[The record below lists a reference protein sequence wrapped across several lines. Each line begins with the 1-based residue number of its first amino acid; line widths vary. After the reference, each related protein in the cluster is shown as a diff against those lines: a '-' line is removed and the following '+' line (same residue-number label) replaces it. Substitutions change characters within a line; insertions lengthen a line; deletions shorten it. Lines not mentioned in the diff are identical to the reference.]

1 VVRAVLRPLLAP
13 VGAGIMLGLIAA
25 AAVSTV
31 LRFNLSGLRPSN
43 PLAYL
48 MAIALFVFVV
58 ALAVCFPAQRA
69 LRVEPAKALR
79 HD

>member
-1 VVRAVLRPLLAP
+1 MHRMK
-13 VGAGIMLGLIAA
+13 IGLV
-25 AAVSTV
+25 AAVV
-31 LRFNLSGLRPSN
+31 
-43 PLAYL
+43 
-48 MAIALFVFVV
+48 LFVFVV